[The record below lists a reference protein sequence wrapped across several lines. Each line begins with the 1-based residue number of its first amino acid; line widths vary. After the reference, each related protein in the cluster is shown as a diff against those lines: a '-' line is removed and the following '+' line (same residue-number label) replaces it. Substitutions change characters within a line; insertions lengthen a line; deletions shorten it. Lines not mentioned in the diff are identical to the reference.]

1 VNELIF
7 LILFPFLAALLLLI
21 IPRDK
26 IRRAVG
32 YIAALIILGA
42 SVYLL
47 YGNFSSTVQYF
58 GLSSDLVNRAMLITE
73 GLIAIYIAYM
83 SLKFRKYYPL
93 VLIVLQST
101 VLVYFEFSRPTEAI
115 LNNLFL
121 DKLSLVMALIIG
133 VIGSLICIYSFGYM
147 KDFHVHHKDAKDRRG
162 VFFFVMYA
170 FLGAMFGLVFSNNVL
185 WLYFFWELTTICSF
199 ILIGYTKTDEAV
211 NNAFRALTLNLLG
224 SLAFILA
231 IFYLGTM
238 GSPTLALDKIL
249 LMDKAIVLLPVVLIA
264 FAGMTK
270 SAQLPFSSWLV
281 GAMVAPTPVSA
292 LLHSSTMVKAGV
304 YIMVR
309 FAPLL
314 YGSLPGLMLS
324 LVGGFTFLIAS
335 GIAIS
340 QSNAKKV
347 LAYSTIATLGLIV
360 ACAGVGTYEAVWAAM
375 LLIIFHALAKC
386 LMFLSVG
393 TAEHKIGSRDIE
405 DMEGLATRMPGVGVM
420 MLIGMAGMFLAPFGM
435 LISKWAAIRAFIDV
449 NPVLFG
455 LVAFGSAMTIFFWA
469 KWMGKIIA
477 VTRANGIAN
486 GRMNRD
492 ELAVLVVLTILT
504 IGACLSFPL
513 ISHYFAEPF
522 VLEVYGMAA
531 QLGQDNITIMLLM
544 FAAVLLLPFSMLYFR
559 KKGKQLPAYMG
570 ARPSTPDLH
579 FSGTAGV
586 EKELSL
592 NNYYLEN
599 MFGETRLM
607 KTGVMIS
614 VVLVV
619 MMFLFAWLN
628 YAGVLA

>member
-1 VNELIF
+1 MNPLVF
-7 LILFPFLAALLLLI
+7 LILFPFLAALFLLV

-26 IRRAVG
+26 IRRAIG
-32 YIAALIILGA
+32 YITAIIILGA
-42 SVYLL
+42 SIYLL

-58 GLSSDLVNRAMLITE
+58 DLGSDIVNRAMLITE

-93 VLIVLQST
+93 VLIVLQSA
-101 VLVYFEFSRPTEAI
+101 VLFYFELTMPYQAEI

-121 DKLSLVMALIIG
+121 DKLSLIMALIIG

-147 KDFHVHHKDAKDRRG
+147 REFHEQHREVKDRRS

-185 WLYFFWELTTICSF
+185 WIYFFWELTTICSF
-199 ILIGYTKTDEAV
+199 VLIGYTKTGEAM

-231 IFYLGTM
+231 IFYLGTSG
-238 GSPTLALDKIL
+238 GSMALDQIL
-249 LMDKAIVLLPVVLIA
+249 LMDKAVVLIPVA
-264 FAGMTK
+264 LIGFAGLTK

-304 YIMVR
+304 YLMVR
-309 FAPLL
+309 FAPIFE
-314 YGSLPGLMLS
+314 GSAPGVALS
-324 LVGGFTFLIAS
+324 LVGGVTFLIAS

-347 LAYSTIATLGLIV
+347 LAYSTIATLGLIA

-375 LLIIFHALAKC
+375 FLIIFHAIAKS

-393 TAEHKIGSRDIE
+393 TVEHRIGSKDID
-405 DMEGLATRMPGVGVM
+405 DMEGLVTRMPGVAVM
-420 MLIGMAGMFLAPFGM
+420 MLIGIAGMFLAPFGM
-435 LISKWAAIRAFIDV
+435 LISKWATLRAFIDI

-455 LVAFGSAMTIFFWA
+455 LVAFGSGITVFFWA

-477 VTRANGIAN
+477 VPRAKEIV
-486 GRMNRD
+486 REKINRD
-492 ELAVLVVLTILT
+492 EMAVLAVLAILT
-504 IGACLSFPL
+504 VGACVSFPL
-513 ISHYFAEPF
+513 VSHYFVEPY
-522 VLEVYGMAA
+522 VLGIYGVTA
-531 QLGQDNITIMLLM
+531 QLGQDNIMIMLLM
-544 FAAVLLLPFSMLYFR
+544 FAAVLVLPFSMLYFR

-570 ARPSTPDLH
+570 ARPSAAGR

-592 NNYYLEN
+592 NNYYLERL
-599 MFGETRLM
+599 FGEAKLM
-607 KTGVMIS
+607 KIGVVIC
-614 VVLVV
+614 VALIVI
-619 MMFLFAWLN
+619 MFLLTGLN
-628 YAGVLA
+628 YAGVPI

>member
-1 VNELIF
+1 VNPLVF
-7 LILFPFLAALLLLI
+7 LILFPFLAALFLLV

-26 IRRAVG
+26 IRRAIG
-32 YIAALIILGA
+32 YITAIIILGA
-42 SVYLL
+42 SIYLL

-58 GLSSDLVNRAMLITE
+58 DIGSDIVNRAMLITE

-93 VLIVLQST
+93 VLIVLQSA
-101 VLVYFEFSRPTEAI
+101 VLFYFELTMPYQAEI
-115 LNNLFL
+115 LNSLFL
-121 DKLSLVMALIIG
+121 DKLSLIMALIIG

-147 KDFHVHHKDAKDRRG
+147 REFHEQHKEAKDRRS

-185 WLYFFWELTTICSF
+185 WIYFFWELTTICSF
-199 ILIGYTKTDEAV
+199 VLIGYTKSEEAM

-231 IFYLGTM
+231 IFYLGTSG
-238 GSPTLALDKIL
+238 GSMALDQIL
-249 LMDKAIVLLPVVLIA
+249 LMDKAVVLIPVA
-264 FAGMTK
+264 LIGFAGLTK

-304 YIMVR
+304 YLMVR
-309 FAPLL
+309 FAPIFE
-314 YGSLPGLMLS
+314 GSAPGVALS
-324 LVGGFTFLIAS
+324 LVGGVTFLIAS

-347 LAYSTIATLGLIV
+347 LAYSTIATLGLIA

-375 LLIIFHALAKC
+375 FLIIFHAIAKS

-393 TAEHKIGSRDIE
+393 TTEHRIGSKDID
-405 DMEGLATRMPGVGVM
+405 DMEGLVTRMPGVAVM
-420 MLIGMAGMFLAPFGM
+420 MLIGIAGMFLAPFGM
-435 LISKWAAIRAFIDV
+435 LISKWATLRAFIDI

-455 LVAFGSAMTIFFWA
+455 LVAFGSGITVFFWA

-477 VTRANGIAN
+477 VPRAKEIV
-486 GRMNRD
+486 REKINRD
-492 ELAVLVVLTILT
+492 EMAVLAVLAILT
-504 IGACLSFPL
+504 VGACVSFPL
-513 ISHYFAEPF
+513 VSHYFVEPY
-522 VLEVYGMAA
+522 VLGIYGVTA
-531 QLGQDNITIMLLM
+531 QLGQDNMMIMLLM
-544 FAAVLLLPFSMLYFR
+544 FAAVLVLPFSMLYFR

-570 ARPSTPDLH
+570 ARPSAAGR
-579 FSGTAGV
+579 FSGTAGI

-592 NNYYLEN
+592 NNYYLERL
-599 MFGETRLM
+599 FGEAKLM
-607 KTGVMIS
+607 KIGVVIC
-614 VVLVV
+614 VALIVI
-619 MMFLFAWLN
+619 MFLLTGLN
-628 YAGVLA
+628 YAGVPI

>member
-1 VNELIF
+1 VNPLVF
-7 LILFPFLAALLLLI
+7 LILFPFLAALFLLV

-26 IRRAVG
+26 IRRAIG
-32 YIAALIILGA
+32 YITAIIILGA
-42 SVYLL
+42 SIYLL

-58 GLSSDLVNRAMLITE
+58 DLGSDIVNRAMLITE

-93 VLIVLQST
+93 VLIVLQSA
-101 VLVYFEFSRPTEAI
+101 VLFYFELTMPYQAEI

-121 DKLSLVMALIIG
+121 DKLSLIMALIIG

-147 KDFHVHHKDAKDRRG
+147 REFHEQHREVKDRRS

-185 WLYFFWELTTICSF
+185 WIYFFWELTTICSF
-199 ILIGYTKTDEAV
+199 VLIGYTKTGEAM

-231 IFYLGTM
+231 IFYLGTSG
-238 GSPTLALDKIL
+238 GSMALDQIL
-249 LMDKAIVLLPVVLIA
+249 LMDKAVVLIPVA
-264 FAGMTK
+264 LIGFAGLTK

-304 YIMVR
+304 YLMVR
-309 FAPLL
+309 FAPIFE
-314 YGSLPGLMLS
+314 GSAPGVALS
-324 LVGGFTFLIAS
+324 LVGGVTFLIAS

-347 LAYSTIATLGLIV
+347 LAYSTIATLGLIA

-375 LLIIFHALAKC
+375 FLIIFHAIAKS

-393 TAEHKIGSRDIE
+393 TVEHRIGSKDID
-405 DMEGLATRMPGVGVM
+405 DMEGLVTRMPGVAVM
-420 MLIGMAGMFLAPFGM
+420 MLIGIAGMFLAPFGM
-435 LISKWAAIRAFIDV
+435 LISKWATLRAFIDI

-455 LVAFGSAMTIFFWA
+455 LVAFGSGITVFFWA

-477 VTRANGIAN
+477 VPRAKEIV
-486 GRMNRD
+486 REKINRD
-492 ELAVLVVLTILT
+492 EMAVLAVLAILT
-504 IGACLSFPL
+504 VGACVSFPL
-513 ISHYFAEPF
+513 VSHYFVEPY
-522 VLEVYGMAA
+522 VLGIYGVTA
-531 QLGQDNITIMLLM
+531 QLGQDNIMIMLLM
-544 FAAVLLLPFSMLYFR
+544 FAAVLVLPFSMLYFR

-570 ARPSTPDLH
+570 ARPSAAGR

-592 NNYYLEN
+592 NNYYLERL
-599 MFGETRLM
+599 FGEAKLM
-607 KTGVMIS
+607 KIGVVIC
-614 VVLVV
+614 VALIVI
-619 MMFLFAWLN
+619 MFLLTGLN
-628 YAGVLA
+628 YAGVPI